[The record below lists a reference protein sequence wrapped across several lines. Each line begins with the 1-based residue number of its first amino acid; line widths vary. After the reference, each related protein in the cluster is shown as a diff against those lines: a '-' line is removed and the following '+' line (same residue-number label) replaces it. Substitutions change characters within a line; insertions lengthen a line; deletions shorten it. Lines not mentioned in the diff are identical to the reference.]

1 MAAYV
6 YMFTNLYFFP
16 TEKYLNK
23 SIWMPYPTEDNI
35 ANPLY
40 KRIHLLMKYLIKINA
55 EKLTLPQL
63 SGLLFMP
70 FIHSNVKK

>member
-1 MAAYV
+1 
-6 YMFTNLYFFP
+6 
-16 TEKYLNK
+16 
-23 SIWMPYPTEDNI
+23 MPYPTEDNI

>member
-1 MAAYV
+1 
-6 YMFTNLYFFP
+6 
-16 TEKYLNK
+16 
-23 SIWMPYPTEDNI
+23 MPYPTEDNI

-70 FIHSNVKK
+70 FIHSNVKKIESIF